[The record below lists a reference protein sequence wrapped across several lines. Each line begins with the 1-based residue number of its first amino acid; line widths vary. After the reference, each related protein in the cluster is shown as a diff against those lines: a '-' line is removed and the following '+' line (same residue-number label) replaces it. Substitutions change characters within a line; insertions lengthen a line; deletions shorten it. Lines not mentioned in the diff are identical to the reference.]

1 MCTDRRARSDCTPTK
16 EHVMD
21 FSRYSKARIMQ
32 SAVQWEVSK
41 EYFDPIYNYMVHGF
55 EPGSFFSALLANDFF
70 RAMQS
75 SHPANNIVALKNLTG
90 WIRSTMG
97 HGIFWG
103 SEEVVQNWLKMSDEQ
118 RREKL
123 ELLRLVIPEKDE
135 IVMILKGEPCVEP
148 FMW

>member
-1 MCTDRRARSDCTPTK
+1 
-16 EHVMD
+16 MD

-32 SAVQWEVSK
+32 SAINWEVSK
-41 EYFDPIYNYMVHGF
+41 EYFDPIYNYMVYGF

-70 RAMQS
+70 RAMAS

-103 SEEVVQNWLKMSDEQ
+103 SEEVVQNWLKLSEAE

-123 ELLRLVIPEKDE
+123 ELLRLVYPEKE
-135 IVMILKGEPCVEP
+135 EVVMILKGEPCVEP

>member
-1 MCTDRRARSDCTPTK
+1 
-16 EHVMD
+16 MD

-32 SAVQWEVSK
+32 SAVHWEVSK

-55 EPGSFFSALLANDFF
+55 EPGSFYSALLANDLF
-70 RAMQS
+70 RAMAS
-75 SHPANNIVALKNLTG
+75 SHPANSVNELKKLTA

-103 SEEVVQNWLKMSDEQ
+103 SEEVVQNWLKMTDEQ

-123 ELLRLVIPEKDE
+123 ELLRLVYSEKE
-135 IVMILKGEPCVEP
+135 EVVMILKGEPCVEP